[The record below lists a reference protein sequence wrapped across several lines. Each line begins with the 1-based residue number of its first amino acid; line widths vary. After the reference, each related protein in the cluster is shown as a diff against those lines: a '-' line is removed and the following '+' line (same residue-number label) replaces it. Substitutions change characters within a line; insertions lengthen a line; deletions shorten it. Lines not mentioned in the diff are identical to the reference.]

1 MQSALENKKVFDKIT
16 NANATERSNSK
27 ADLKEQVEKTPE
39 YK

>member
-1 MQSALENKKVFDKIT
+1 MLMQSALENKKVFEKMT
-16 NANATERSNSK
+16 KATERSNSK